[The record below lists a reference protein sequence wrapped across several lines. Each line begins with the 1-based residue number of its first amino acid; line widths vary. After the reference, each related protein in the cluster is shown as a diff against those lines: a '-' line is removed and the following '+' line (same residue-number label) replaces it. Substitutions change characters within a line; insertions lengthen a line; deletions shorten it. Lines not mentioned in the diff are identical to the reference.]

1 MIEILNKKNKRIG
14 FIEGVK
20 CFNKKHKLI
29 GYLEGNELKSNNGF
43 VILKLDKHN
52 DLFINNDQVGFI
64 YNSEI
69 YIREQPV
76 FKVLKEKREI
86 YTLDRKKV
94 LKLKGNHEKID
105 DIDFVAIAALF
116 LRSYWMNIIIDYR

>member
-14 FIEGVK
+14 FIEGEK

-29 GYLEGNELKSNNGF
+29 GYLEGNELKSKNGF
-43 VILKLDKHN
+43 VILKLDEHN
-52 DLFINNDQVGFI
+52 DLFVRNDQVGFI

-76 FKVLKEKREI
+76 FEVSKEI
-86 YTLDRKKV
+86 YTLDQKKV
-94 LKLKGNHEKID
+94 LKLKGNHEKVD

-116 LRSYWMNIIIDYR
+116 LRSNWMDIVYGR